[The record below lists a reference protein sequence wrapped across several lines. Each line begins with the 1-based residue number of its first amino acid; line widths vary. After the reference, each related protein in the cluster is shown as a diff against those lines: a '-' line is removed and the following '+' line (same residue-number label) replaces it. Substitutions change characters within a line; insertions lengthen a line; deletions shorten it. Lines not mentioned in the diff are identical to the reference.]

1 MFRSITDAKLFDLV
15 DSIISRVNQDDTSY
29 TYSLRRND
37 VTHIKYETGGF
48 FKKHRDYLST
58 TSNLIE
64 EFTLLLCV
72 TPDIL
77 YKQGVIG
84 GNTTI
89 HLFGASK
96 EFDTTTPGSGI
107 IFRKDLEHEGM
118 VLQRGEKH
126 IITVNLWATRNETSK
141 QVLLVTF
148 PLAQDEGGDG
158 KGESLPAPSLRDV
171 ADASTSYVLPV
182 DILTGMLATYVQWAN
197 QAAEREG
204 RDMPTVVTYECR
216 DFDFDTFGVVY
227 KVLTRSYV
235 KEEAIYAAK
244 DCLDYFGP
252 FNYSNIL
259 VDLSLE
265 AQSKSS
271 SDDYPHTDKKVKQPT
286 NDEDSTDKDFD
297 SNLIICESEARMH
310 AVANAALALGETK
323 YVPFKMLF
331 VEGVLEVE
339 LDDCTHAMEIP
350 MQPFV
355 SLFGDYEN
363 IFCLRK
369 LIPMLGVQQQVKN
382 VVPHPFHDIH
392 ENRNLLKSYPISSNT
407 LPGAKAKVLD
417 IHQFREFLDRKSDN
431 FCEDYARCFDNTR
444 KNAWT
449 DGFSLGLKVG
459 LQGPGDTKS
468 AVLNSAVISRHY
480 DLIDDETYNLIYLP
494 GLASQGKEC
503 DDNVS
508 LFHRNEKGEVVFTDK
523 EAERASDFIASS
535 NMEERIKAA
544 LQKKRFVLPQETA
557 SADNKFC
564 NESIYGNVNILWVC
578 GVVRLDIDSPCQ
590 SNPNV
595 AASASQKFDAW
606 PSVEAKKKM
615 NGARAVI
622 QKSIRDVPTGFPW
635 EWDSRLRRIQRFW
648 RGDRTKSSK

>member
-1 MFRSITDAKLFDLV
+1 VFRSITDAKLFDLV

-48 FKKHRDYLST
+48 FKRHRDYLST

-89 HLFGASK
+89 HLFGTSK
-96 EFDTTTPGSGI
+96 EFDTTTPGCGI

-126 IITVNLWATRNETSK
+126 IITVNLWATRKETSK

-148 PLAQDEGGDG
+148 PLAQDEGDDG
-158 KGESLPAPSLRDV
+158 KGGSFPAPSLRDV

-204 RDMPTVVTYECR
+204 KDMPPVVTYECR
-216 DFDFDTFGVVY
+216 DYDFDKFGVVY

-286 NDEDSTDKDFD
+286 NDEHTTDKDFD

-339 LDDCTHAMEIP
+339 LAIETHAMEIP
-350 MQPFV
+350 MQPFA
-355 SLFGDYEN
+355 SLFGDYDN

-369 LIPMLGVQQQVKN
+369 LIPMLGVQQKVKKIE
-382 VVPHPFHDIH
+382 PHSLHDTH

-407 LPGAKAKVLD
+407 LPGAKTKVLD
-417 IHQFREFLDRKSDN
+417 VHQFREFLDPQSDN
-431 FCEDYARCFDNTR
+431 YCEDYARRFFDTQ

-468 AVLNSAVISRHY
+468 GVLNSAVVHY
-480 DLIDDETYNLIYLP
+480 PSDVIDERYNLLYLP

-535 NMEERIKAA
+535 NMEERVKAA

-557 SADNKFC
+557 SADKEFC
-564 NESIYGNVNILWVC
+564 NESIYGSVNILWVC
-578 GVVRLDIDSPCQ
+578 GVVKLDIDSPCQ
-590 SNPNV
+590 SNPSV
-595 AASASQKFDAW
+595 AAAPSQKFDAW
-606 PSVEAKKKM
+606 PSIEAKKKM

-622 QKSIRDVPTGFPW
+622 QKSIRDVPPLPW
-635 EWDSRLRRIQRFW
+635 EKPLKRIQRFW
-648 RGDRTKSSK
+648 KSSK